1 MRNNPLIPKSKLPNL
16 GTTIFTQMSALAQKH
31 QAINLSQGFP
41 DFDGPSYLH
50 ERLAYHVAQG
60 ANQYA
65 PMTGAQALRE
75 AIADKTAE
83 IYGYRPDDVSDIT
96 VTAGATEAL
105 YAAITALVRAGDEVI
120 CFDPSYDS
128 YAPAVALSGGVLK
141 RIALT
146 PPHFRVDWQ
155 AFSALLSE
163 RTRLVILN
171 TPHNPTAT
179 VWRQEDIEAL
189 WQAIGERGIYVL
201 SDEVYEHICFAVEG
215 HASVLAHPQLRE
227 RAVAVSSFGKTFHMT
242 GWKIGYCVAP
252 AAISAEIRKVHQ
264 YLTFCVNTPAQLAL
278 ADMLRAAPEH
288 YRALPDFY
296 RKKRDV
302 LVNALAQSR
311 LKVLPCEG
319 TYFLLIDYSAVS
331 TLNDIEFCQWLT
343 EKSVSPLFRSL
354 SFAPPLSR
362 ISLYVYVSLNRNQ
375 RCWPPQSA
383 CVNCSYLTVHALE
396 NRRSAKSSCRPLI
409 CFRRRTSS
417 ASIPNSWPILLSS
430 QPSRESSRTISDM
443 AWIW

>member
-1 MRNNPLIPKSKLPNL
+1 M
-16 GTTIFTQMSALAQKH
+16 
-31 QAINLSQGFP
+31 
-41 DFDGPSYLH
+41 
-50 ERLAYHVAQG
+50 
-60 ANQYA
+60 
-65 PMTGAQALRE
+65 
-75 AIADKTAE
+75 
-83 IYGYRPDDVSDIT
+83 
-96 VTAGATEAL
+96 
-105 YAAITALVRAGDEVI
+105 
-120 CFDPSYDS
+120 
-128 YAPAVALSGGVLK
+128 
-141 RIALT
+141 
-146 PPHFRVDWQ
+146 
-155 AFSALLSE
+155 
-163 RTRLVILN
+163 
-171 TPHNPTAT
+171 
-179 VWRQEDIEAL
+179 
-189 WQAIGERGIYVL
+189 
-201 SDEVYEHICFAVEG
+201 YEHICFAAEG

-331 TLNDIEFCQWLT
+331 TLNDVEFCQWLT
-343 EKSVSPLFRSL
+343 EEVGVAAIPLSV
-354 SFAPPLSR
+354 FAPPLSR

-417 ASIPNSWPILLSS
+417 ASIPNSADFALVP
-430 QPSRESSRTISDM
+430 
-443 AWIW
+443 A